1 MTVCNKCYIEGTDA
15 CLDCGL
21 LPAGKCPADYQNEHA
36 RAYGEHIGQQLADFT
51 YEDGAWPECQQELP
65 NVATYVISPPE
76 TDDQNPR
83 KRFVATYQGHIGQVA
98 EPKIAD
104 RRVTILAANRDNA
117 ERCAE
122 HLARDESW
130 YLLGLT
136 ED

>member
-1 MTVCNKCYIEGTDA
+1 MT
-15 CLDCGL
+15 
-21 LPAGKCPADYQNEHA
+21 DYRNEHA
-36 RAYGEHIGQQLADFT
+36 RAYGEHIGQQLSDPLDIRRAYDWAN
-51 YEDGAWPECQQELP
+51 DISHVARKAAELP
-65 NVATYVISPPE
+65 NVATYVVSPPE

-98 EPKIAD
+98 EPKVAD
-104 RRVTILAANRDNA
+104 RKVTILAANRDSA